1 MFRMP
6 GRESSGDLFS
16 RSGSLRSGSK
26 SKGSSNI
33 SIPNFPVL
41 PTKGSHN
48 ISEWGG
54 GTLKPKISTT
64 NIGAKFFDNKE
75 PTPKNMLGKTP
86 ANVRFQL
93 SD

>member
-1 MFRMP
+1 MFRKP
-6 GRESSGDLFS
+6 GNESSGDLFS

-26 SKGSSNI
+26 GSSNI
-33 SIPNFPVL
+33 SVPNLPIL

-64 NIGAKFFDNKE
+64 SIGAKFFDNKE
-75 PTPKNMLGKTP
+75 PTPKSMLGKTP
-86 ANVRFQL
+86 ANMRFQP
-93 SD
+93 